1 MEMTTLQAEL
11 HALNQKTL
19 HLAQDIAA
27 LSLKTTERLMNLHTE
42 STKAWLDEAADHLHA
57 VLGVGDAQ
65 EVQVLRGKLVE
76 AFVERALSQARG
88 VYELAVEAKGKMA
101 ELFETQVTAW
111 NEGLASAIETA
122 FNPVS
127 VDAEVAIAAAKS
139 SVATA
144 TATIGTLTA
153 MPAVVAL
160 PAEAAETE
168 TPPAPRRS
176 AAEVDALFTS
186 NPV

>member
-42 STKAWLDEAADHLHA
+42 STKAWLDEAADHLRA
-57 VLGVGDAQ
+57 VLGAGDAQ

-76 AFVERALSQARG
+76 AFVERALSQARS

-111 NEGLASAIETA
+111 NHGLASAIETA

-139 SVATA
+139 SVTTA
-144 TATIGTLTA
+144 TAAIGTITA
-153 MPAVVAL
+153 MPAVAL

-168 TPPAPRRS
+168 TRPSPIRR